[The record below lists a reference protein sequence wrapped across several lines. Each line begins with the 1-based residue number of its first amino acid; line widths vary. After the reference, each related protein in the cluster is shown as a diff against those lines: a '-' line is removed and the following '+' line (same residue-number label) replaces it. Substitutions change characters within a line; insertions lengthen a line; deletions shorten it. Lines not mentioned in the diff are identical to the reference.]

1 MKLIDEKTGNEVK
14 VGDEVT
20 TFRGNKGILNS
31 FNYSRVYVR
40 ENGMQY
46 TSEFFPSV
54 INCKVVD

>member
-1 MKLIDEKTGNEVK
+1 MKLIDEKTGNEV
-14 VGDEVT
+14 
-20 TFRGNKGILNS
+20 NKGILNS